1 MNDIIMAL
9 PEEAA
14 DTVSDFIR
22 AFMVL
27 GWDSTRHLLGKV
39 MDYISLVKASQILA
53 IDSRIR
59 IKPLEEEIQ
68 TELDRLVRD
77 FTDAKYGDDPL
88 YQKWVKSKEK

>member
-1 MNDIIMAL
+1 MNDMIMAL

-53 IDSRIR
+53 VDANTK
-59 IKPLEEEIQ
+59 IKPLEQEIQ
-68 TELDRLVRD
+68 TELDRLV
-77 FTDAKYGDDPL
+77 FNYTDAKYRDDPL
-88 YQKWVKSKEK
+88 YQKWVKGRK